1 MSAEYALIYLVMLL
15 SLLEYFGFAM
25 AVGRAR
31 YKFGVKAP
39 ATSGNVDFERYYR
52 AQMNTLEQLIIFIPA
67 LWSFA
72 IFVDVNTAAGL
83 GAVFIIGRL
92 LYFVGYTKAAEKR
105 SIGFGLST
113 LPMLALLIGGIFGAV
128 QTLL

>member
-1 MSAEYALIYLVMLL
+1 MSADYALIHLVMLVA
-15 SLLEYFGFAM
+15 LLEYFGFAM

-52 AQMNTLEQLIIFIPA
+52 VQMNTIEQLVIFIPA

-72 IFVDVNTAAGL
+72 IFVDVNWAAGL

-92 LYFVGYTKAAEKR
+92 LYFIGYTKAAEKR
-105 SIGFGLST
+105 SVGFGLST
-113 LPMLALLIGGIFGAV
+113 LPMLALAIGGIVGAV
-128 QTLL
+128 QAVL

>member
-1 MSAEYALIYLVMLL
+1 MSAEYAAIHLVMLVA
-15 SLLEYFGFAM
+15 LLEYFGFAL

-31 YKFGVKAP
+31 YRYGVKAP

-72 IFVDVNTAAGL
+72 IFVSVPWAAGL
-83 GAVFIIGRL
+83 GVLFVLGRL
-92 LYFVGYTKAAEKR
+92 LYFIGYTKAAEKR
-105 SIGFGLST
+105 SIGFGLAT
-113 LPMLALLIGGIFGAV
+113 LPMLVLLIGGIVGAAT
-128 QTLL
+128 TL

>member
-1 MSAEYALIYLVMLL
+1 MSSEYAPIHIVMLVAL
-15 SLLEYFGFAM
+15 VEYFGFAL

-31 YKFGVKAP
+31 YRFGVKAP

-72 IFVDVNTAAGL
+72 IFVSIMWAAVL
-83 GAVFIIGRL
+83 GIIFIVGRL
-92 LYFVGYTKAAEKR
+92 LYFTGYVKAAEKR
-105 SIGFGLST
+105 SAGFGLAT
-113 LPMLALLIGGIFGAV
+113 FAQLFLLIGGIVGAIR
-128 QTLL
+128 TL